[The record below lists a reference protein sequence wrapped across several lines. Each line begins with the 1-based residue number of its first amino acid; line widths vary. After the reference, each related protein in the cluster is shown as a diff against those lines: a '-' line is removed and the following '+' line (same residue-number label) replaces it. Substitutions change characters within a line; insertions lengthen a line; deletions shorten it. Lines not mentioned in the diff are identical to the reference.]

1 MYERVVACA
10 KDSHTVFTWK
20 LWAALS
26 QRGDMMDVQSALA
39 AACQVREGAL
49 SVG

>member
-1 MYERVVACA
+1 MDQRVVACA
-10 KDSHTVFTWK
+10 KDSDTVFTWK

-26 QRGDMMDVQSALA
+26 QRGHMMDMQSTPA
-39 AACQVREGAL
+39 AACQVRESAL

>member
-1 MYERVVACA
+1 MDKRVVACA
-10 KDSHTVFTWK
+10 KDSHTVFTRE

-26 QRGDMMDVQSALA
+26 QRGHMMNVQGTPA